1 MTNRLGDR
9 IAAGLLLALAI
20 AVFAYTFTFPPPIQD
35 LDPGM
40 SAFPRIAAVIIGVF
54 ALVTLLRP
62 EGGEALPRGGAALRV
77 IVTAVLLFGY
87 ALVLDLLGFV
97 LTTVLFLV
105 AVLVLVGVRR
115 PVLLAVVPLGVSL
128 GLFFV
133 FRFFL
138 EVPLPVSGLGGLPI

>member
-20 AVFAYTFTFPPPIQD
+20 AVFAYTSTFPPPIQD

-40 SAFPRIAAVIIGVF
+40 SVFPRIAAVIIGVF
-54 ALVTLLRP
+54 ALVPLLRP
-62 EGGEALPRGGAALRV
+62 EGGEALPRGGSALRV
-77 IVTAVLLFGY
+77 IATVVLLFGY
-87 ALVLDLLGFV
+87 ALVLDLMGFV

-105 AVLVLVGVRR
+105 ALLLLVGVRR
-115 PVLLAVVPLGVSL
+115 PVLLVVVPLGVSL

>member
-40 SAFPRIAAVIIGVF
+40 SLFPRIAAVIIGGF
-54 ALVTLLRP
+54 ALIPLLRP
-62 EGGEALPRGGAALRV
+62 EEGEALPRGGSALRV
-77 IVTAVLLFGY
+77 VVTAVLLFGY

-97 LTTVLFLV
+97 LTTLLFLV
-105 AVLVLVGVRR
+105 ALLLLVGIRR